1 MDIVKYIEPVLYS
14 VCAAVIILAAV
25 NLYNQTFRGNRKH
38 YGRLRLLSQVKAKT
52 FDYSSFLF
60 SNDLEKLL
68 ISAGRPLRLNSV
80 RYNLGRLGLLGVW
93 FIILNARWLISGSKY
108 PSNYL
113 FLIVGL
119 IIFTQPMKGLPLFS
133 LLMKITDIRA
143 REKNKECF
151 TLYSMIQN
159 EFYNDV
165 DKPQNMYSTLAKLK
179 PYFKAIDKA
188 MGKALLLWKR
198 NPAEALEAFATE
210 VGTQEAKDLAQIL
223 KNVDASSSE
232 DAKDILD
239 SRYEQFVTKRQES
252 HRRYRN
258 NVGLIGY
265 IAALLPVF
273 AVIYN
278 AMVVFN
284 LEKQDLFRF
293 ISQK

>member
-1 MDIVKYIEPVLYS
+1 MYFLEYIRPVLYS
-14 VCAAVIILAAV
+14 VCASVIILAGV
-25 NLYNQTFRGNRKH
+25 NLYNQIFAGNRKH
-38 YGRLRLLSQVKAKT
+38 FSRLRLLSQFEINT
-52 FDYSSFLF
+52 FDYSTIFF
-60 SNDLEKLL
+60 NNDLEKLL
-68 ISAGRPLRLNSV
+68 ISAGTPLRLNSV
-80 RYNLGRLGLLGVW
+80 WYNLVRLVLFGVS
-93 FIILNARWLISGSKY
+93 FVILNISWIISESRY
-108 PSNYL
+108 PSNYV
-113 FLIVGL
+113 FLIISL
-119 IIFTQPMKGLPLFS
+119 IIVTHPMKGLPLFS

-165 DKPQNMYSTLAKLK
+165 GKPLNMYSALTKLK

-188 MGKALLLWKR
+188 LGKALLLWKK
-198 NPAEALEAFATE
+198 NPAEALEAFASE
-210 VGTQEAKDLAQIL
+210 VGTEEAKDLAQIL
-223 KNVDASSSE
+223 KNVDVSSPD

-239 SRYEQFVTKRQES
+239 SRYEQFVTKRQEN

-265 IAALLPVF
+265 LAALLPVF

-284 LEKQDLFRF
+284 LEKQELFKF
-293 ISQK
+293 LSQR